1 MLELPFFTNFLK
13 ISNPL
18 TIAGLFTLA
27 VSFFILFRLKK
38 GGASFPLRLMVALFL
53 GLILGTIFDLLVQN
67 FTPYIASKNEIGIWF
82 SLFGTGF
89 VKLIGLI
96 AVPVVFLSI
105 IDVLI
110 NLQGGNLKKLSAKTL
125 FMLLGTTAIAAIIAI
140 SVVEF
145 LNIDASGFA
154 GEVDSGRVNK
164 MKIISSSSFPQF
176 FLDIVPNNILSV
188 ASTNNSIISVVIVTV
203 MIASAV
209 RILKQKEPE
218 IIAPFITFLTSA
230 KYVIN
235 SVLMNVL
242 KLMPYGVVALV
253 AATIVKNGINAI
265 ITMIGFIVALYIAI
279 LLMLIIYAII
289 LLLNGLSPIKFYKN
303 ALVAMIFAFSSRSS
317 VGTLP
322 LTLQTL
328 EKNMGVS
335 KQTGDFVS
343 TLGTTIG
350 MNGCAGVFPAIL
362 GILLAKAVGVEIDFG
377 FYTLLVMVVTLGSI
391 GIAGV
396 PGTATV
402 AATVTLNGIGL
413 GNYMNNIAAVFGVDP
428 ILDMGRTMLNVTGA
442 MLSATIIDK
451 SEGRLDIAKYNSKNE
466 KITE

>member
-1 MLELPFFTNFLK
+1 MH
-13 ISNPL
+13 
-18 TIAGLFTLA
+18 
-27 VSFFILFRLKK
+27 
-38 GGASFPLRLMVALFL
+38 
-53 GLILGTIFDLLVQN
+53 LL
-67 FTPYIASKNEIGIWF
+67 
-82 SLFGTGF
+82 
-89 VKLIGLI
+89 
-96 AVPVVFLSI
+96 
-105 IDVLI
+105 
-110 NLQGGNLKKLSAKTL
+110 
-125 FMLLGTTAIAAIIAI
+125 LL
-140 SVVEF
+140 
-145 LNIDASGFA
+145 
-154 GEVDSGRVNK
+154 
-164 MKIISSSSFPQF
+164 
-176 FLDIVPNNILSV
+176 
-188 ASTNNSIISVVIVTV
+188 
-203 MIASAV
+203 
-209 RILKQKEPE
+209 
-218 IIAPFITFLTSA
+218 FLTSA